1 MQRDATIG
9 CGSEPI
15 DWISWDRPASGCAP
29 KPCILVSTLTINQWN
44 LIYKSP
50 DYRRMIAQ
58 KTRFVVAATA
68 FFVIFYFA
76 LPVLVGYW
84 PELMER
90 QVWGVVNWAYLFAFS
105 QFLMAWALAYLYLR
119 IARRF
124 DQMSEKILAER
135 TIATEAADGQRDE

>member
-1 MQRDATIG
+1 
-9 CGSEPI
+9 
-15 DWISWDRPASGCAP
+15 
-29 KPCILVSTLTINQWN
+29 
-44 LIYKSP
+44 
-50 DYRRMIAQ
+50 MIAQ

-76 LPVLVGYW
+76 LPVLIGYW

-124 DQMSEKILAER
+124 DQTSEKILTER

>member
-1 MQRDATIG
+1 MNQ
-9 CGSEPI
+9 
-15 DWISWDRPASGCAP
+15 WDR
-29 KPCILVSTLTINQWN
+29 IHN
-44 LIYKSP
+44 SP

-58 KTRFVVAATA
+58 KTRFIVSAMA
-68 FFVIFYFA
+68 FFVVYYFA

-105 QFLMAWALAYLYLR
+105 QFLMAWALAYLYMR

-124 DQMSEKILAER
+124 DRMSEKILADKA
-135 TIATEAADGQRDE
+135 IATEAADGEGDE

>member
-1 MQRDATIG
+1 
-9 CGSEPI
+9 
-15 DWISWDRPASGCAP
+15 
-29 KPCILVSTLTINQWN
+29 
-44 LIYKSP
+44 
-50 DYRRMIAQ
+50 MIAQ

-124 DQMSEKILAER
+124 DQMSEKILTER

>member
-1 MQRDATIG
+1 MNQ
-9 CGSEPI
+9 
-15 DWISWDRPASGCAP
+15 WDR
-29 KPCILVSTLTINQWN
+29 IHN
-44 LIYKSP
+44 SP

-58 KTRFVVAATA
+58 KTRFIVSAMA
-68 FFVIFYFA
+68 FFVVYYFA
-76 LPVLVGYW
+76 LLVLVGYW

-90 QVWGVVNWAYLFAFS
+90 KVWGAVNWAYLFAFS